1 MLAPWH
7 CRLAVRV
14 RCGLLFQIGRIYIWQ
29 LVYLLRNHRLESQ
42 VPSGVLYPEYFGL
55 HRGYICLRIIL

>member
-1 MLAPWH
+1 M
-7 CRLAVRV
+7 C
-14 RCGLLFQIGRIYIWQ
+14 LLFQIGRIYIWQ